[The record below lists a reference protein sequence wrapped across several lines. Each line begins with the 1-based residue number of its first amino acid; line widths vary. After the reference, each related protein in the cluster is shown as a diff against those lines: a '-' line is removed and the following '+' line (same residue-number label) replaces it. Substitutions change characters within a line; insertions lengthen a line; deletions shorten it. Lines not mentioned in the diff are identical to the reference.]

1 VLRVQ
6 PVPVVPETFT
16 SQVMTRVRRHRW
28 RSEQY
33 LDLAFN
39 VVVGL
44 AAVIGVGGL
53 YALLTATGVAAV
65 SADLVRIFVRGAEE
79 LATGALPQIRLY
91 TVAMVV
97 VVSGLAVWWWAE
109 RGLEF

>member
-1 VLRVQ
+1 
-6 PVPVVPETFT
+6 
-16 SQVMTRVRRHRW
+16 MTRVRRRRW

-44 AAVIGVGGL
+44 AAVIGAGGL

-65 SADLVRIFVRGAEE
+65 SADVVRIFIRGAEE